1 MSYKVALCGLS
12 VKDRHL
18 VDIVLTR
25 APDPKHRFQSLKPTD
40 SETPLIALVD
50 TGNPVALTGF
60 EELRRRNP
68 RLVGVFISDHGLMGD
83 SRYRIERKAL
93 LLQVQRTLDEVVD
106 QELHGNKVSPLSAG
120 AKTGATPTGYAWFGA
135 GDAAFASPPP
145 ASLAAAVDVS
155 PLHALVVDDSLA
167 VHEQLRGAL
176 DRSGLQS
183 DMAENAEQAIGLL
196 QQRSYDIAFLD
207 VVMPGIDG
215 YELCRKIKQNSYT
228 RAMPVLMLTS
238 RSSPFDRARGA
249 LAGCDTYLVKPITW
263 EGFYQA
269 LDKSLSKYFRND
281 REAMARRGYKMSQSR

>member
-1 MSYKVALCGLS
+1 MSYNVALCGLS
-12 VKDRHL
+12 AKDSHL
-18 VDIVLTR
+18 VEIVITR
-25 APDPKHRFQSLKPTD
+25 APNPKHRFRSLKPTD

-50 TGNPVALTGF
+50 ADNPLGLARF

-93 LLQVQRTLDEVVD
+93 LLRVQRTLDEVVD
-106 QELHGNKVSPLSAG
+106 QELHGSKVSPLGTGPQA
-120 AKTGATPTGYAWFGA
+120 GATPTGRAQGSA

-145 ASLAAAVDVS
+145 ATLAAPVDVP
-155 PLHALVVDDSLA
+155 PLRALLVDDSLA
-167 VHEQLRGAL
+167 VREQLRGAL
-176 DRSGLQS
+176 DRAGLQS
-183 DMAENAEQAIGLL
+183 DMAENAEQAMGLL

-249 LAGCDTYLVKPITW
+249 LAGCDTYLVKPISW

-281 REAMARRGYKMSQSR
+281 REAMVRRGYKMSQSR